1 MANNEPKKENTAPAF
16 YTPGRLFSLRS
27 RNRDDLITEI
37 KIAAKALAVGIIG
50 GFPIALLV
58 LGLALV
64 TDLITFSIGFSVP
77 SYAEIFN
84 IGLNVGLGFVL
95 LLGTLIL
102 TPVAWRR
109 FSNPKTLIKLAYLS
123 VVTMSVSVGLLIP
136 DIFTSW
142 WIVWWLGG
150 LSTTAW
156 WTWNQRWRGA
166 GVAPS
171 PLAGVLRPELHPGQ
185 IWFASIKGR
194 KETKVRPV
202 MVLSTGPRAS
212 TWYVA
217 YFTSQAPRN
226 EQFESMYLKV
236 ERGTLRGINLDNWI
250 TLADIRT
257 LTRGDFRTY
266 TGIAPTWLY
275 ASVCKSYDIQPDGSA
290 HTVDEEKAG
299 ERPAPTHLAV
309 LSALGLRKPRTD
321 NSQALSEA
329 TQSWKTT
336 IALINLPIESRK
348 DRRERSQKQYEAS
361 KKTNNSSKDST
372 K

>member
-1 MANNEPKKENTAPAF
+1 MDNSNSKKEYEPSPF

-27 RNRDDLITEI
+27 RNKDDLKTEI
-37 KIAAKALAVGIIG
+37 KIAGKALGVGIAG
-50 GFPIALLV
+50 GFPIALIV
-58 LGLALV
+58 LGLAFV
-64 TDLITFSIGFSVP
+64 TDLITFSVGFTVP

-95 LLGTLIL
+95 LIGTVVL
-102 TPVAWRR
+102 TPLLWRR

-123 VVTMSVSVGLLIP
+123 VVLISISIGMLIP
-136 DIFTSW
+136 DIFAGW

-156 WTWNQRWRGA
+156 WTWNQRWRGS

-185 IWFASIKGR
+185 IWFSSVKGR

-202 MVLSTGPRAS
+202 IVLSSGPRAG

-226 EQFESMYLKV
+226 EQLEAMYLKV
-236 ERGTLRGINLDNWI
+236 ERGTLRGINIDNWI
-250 TLADIRT
+250 SLADIRT

-275 ASVCKSYDIQPDGSA
+275 AKVCEAYDIQPDGSA
-290 HTVDEEKAG
+290 HTVDELKAG

-309 LSALGLRKPRTD
+309 LSALGLRKPQTD
-321 NSQALSEA
+321 NSQALTEA
-329 TQSWKTT
+329 TQSWRTT
-336 IALINLPIESRK
+336 LALLNLPIESRK
-348 DRRERSQKQYEAS
+348 DRRERSKKQYEAS
-361 KKTNNSSKDST
+361 RKKDNSGKDS